1 MNGKNDNDNE
11 DKNMWISEKY
21 CKNWGLK
28 EAIREFIQNQY
39 DGVITKIESKKNL
52 KIVKIGKKYTINE
65 RKKNLEFNLM
75 KIGEEKIYGK
85 IRYDKVRKILSFS
98 NEGELSLIRLF
109 IRRFKRRIK

>member
-1 MNGKNDNDNE
+1 
-11 DKNMWISEKY
+11 MWISEKY

-75 KIGEEKIYGK
+75 KIGDHFLIIIEFIIIINIIYIINKINY
-85 IRYDKVRKILSFS
+85 IFYF
-98 NEGELSLIRLF
+98 
-109 IRRFKRRIK
+109 FKC